1 VTCNREKTVT
11 LETGKQVCN
20 YCPGYLI
27 ECEARELL
35 NMTLAQRQLALARR
49 EKQRGDVTELKMVMT
64 EIFKKRKGNLNN

>member
-35 NMTLAQRQLALARR
+35 KITLAQRQLALQRR
-49 EKQRGDVTELKMVMT
+49 EAKRGNVTELKKVMT
-64 EIFKKRKGNLNN
+64 EIFKQRKGNLNN